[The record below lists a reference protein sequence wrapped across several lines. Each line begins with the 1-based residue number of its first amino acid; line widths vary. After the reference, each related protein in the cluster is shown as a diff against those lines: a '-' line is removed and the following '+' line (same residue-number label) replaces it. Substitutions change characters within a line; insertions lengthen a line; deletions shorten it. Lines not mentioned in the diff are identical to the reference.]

1 MGPRIRG
8 GGGAVIYGLNR
19 RDNIPRV
26 WSVDL
31 GDPLVWSGD
40 LYDLL
45 VWSDDLD
52 DPLVWSGDP
61 LVWSGS
67 EFEEKS
73 ILHSFFSRSI

>member
-40 LYDLL
+40 LG
-45 VWSDDLD
+45 V
-52 DPLVWSGDP
+52 PLVWRGDPDDPFAWSGDA
-61 LVWSGS
+61 LV
-67 EFEEKS
+67 
-73 ILHSFFSRSI
+73 